1 MLRKGGQFFMSTF
14 FRQEEVYVTEEEL
27 EKTYNYIKN
36 MMDSKISQIQK
47 SLVEMQQRLQQKEQT
62 LYPDLKQQILD
73 INTKIT
79 ETEKLKSKISQID
92 ELIENAGVLKLKI
105 EDLNEYI
112 DKTSMAITQD
122 LSGLNDKI
130 RLLEEQM
137 NKTTNEP
144 VDTLDITMQLEQMT
158 EQPSKSALIAS

>member
-1 MLRKGGQFFMSTF
+1 MSTF
-14 FRQEEVYVTEEEL
+14 FRQEVYVTEEEL

-79 ETEKLKSKISQID
+79 EVNSNVDNRFQEVNTKIDKINTSVNVVLEILELSNTTFFMLLFKKVTFWMYD
-92 ELIENAGVLKLKI
+92 ELILQPANLQFMNFEFLKLLFSKF
-105 EDLNEYI
+105 E
-112 DKTSMAITQD
+112 
-122 LSGLNDKI
+122 NDKS
-130 RLLEEQM
+130 QFS
-137 NKTTNEP
+137 K
-144 VDTLDITMQLEQMT
+144 VQL
-158 EQPSKSALIAS
+158 